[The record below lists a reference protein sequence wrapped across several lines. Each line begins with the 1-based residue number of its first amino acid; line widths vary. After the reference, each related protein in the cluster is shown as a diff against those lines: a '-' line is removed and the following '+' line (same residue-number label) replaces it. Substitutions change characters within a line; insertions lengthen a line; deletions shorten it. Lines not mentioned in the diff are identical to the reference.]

1 MVKLTMA
8 SAAESGP
15 PTAAW
20 FAGQLADAAMVNL
33 TLTVLAFPLAIV
45 VAAAIAMLRALR
57 IPVLG
62 HVLGVYVDA
71 IRMTPLLL
79 HLFFVF
85 FGLPLLGL
93 SLDAKTAA
101 VFTMA
106 LHFGAYQSEVF
117 RAAFSSVPQGIREA
131 ADVIGMRGVT
141 LLTRVTGPLAVRV
154 AIPPTTNT
162 LIELFRGTAI
172 VSLVAVQDIL
182 FKGTLLIQANRGS
195 SPVVFTLVAVFFI
208 AVCYPAGRLVR
219 VLERRFAII

>member
-1 MVKLTMA
+1 MVNLTM
-8 SAAESGP
+8 ESGP
-15 PTAAW
+15 SVAW
-20 FAGQLADAAMVNL
+20 FGGQLADAATVNL

-45 VAAAIAMLRALR
+45 VAALIALLRSLR
-57 IPVLG
+57 VPLLGLVLG
-62 HVLGVYVDA
+62 AYVDA

-85 FGLPLLGL
+85 FGLPLLGVTL
-93 SLDAKTAA
+93 TAKTAA
-101 VFTMA
+101 VLTMG

-117 RAAFSSVPQGIREA
+117 RAAFSSVPRGIREA

-141 LLTRVTGPLAVRV
+141 LLHRVTGPLALRV

-182 FKGTLLIQANRGS
+182 FKGTLLIQTNRGS
-195 SPVVFTLVAVFFI
+195 SPVVFTLVALFFV
-208 AVCYPAGRLVR
+208 AVCYPAGQLVR
-219 VLERRFAII
+219 VLERRFAIL